1 MPTGARQIFLST
13 LYTVGAILDEPT
25 GEYYVSDL
33 DLESA
38 FEQKFPRETRIA
50 ADKRIGNI
58 ALVSWLRERASLVLK
73 DRSIVLSKVLYSGS
87 HSGDSI
93 PVEQT
98 LALRDELLQLG
109 GSVEQPDRDHMK
121 QFVTDMLE
129 LVDAARRVGNPIV
142 FV

>member
-1 MPTGARQIFLST
+1 LPTGARQIFLST

-129 LVDAARRVGNPIV
+129 LVDAARREGNPIV